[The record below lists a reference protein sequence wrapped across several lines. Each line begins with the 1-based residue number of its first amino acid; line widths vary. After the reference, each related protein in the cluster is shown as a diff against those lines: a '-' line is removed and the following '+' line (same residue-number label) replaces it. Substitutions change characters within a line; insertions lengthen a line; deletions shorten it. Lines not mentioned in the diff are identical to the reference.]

1 MVSAFGKIKEYIL
14 FFIISFF
21 AFQGHCEDKLYT
33 INFKNVAI
41 SEYLNF
47 VSKICNT
54 NFVYEEGDLNFN
66 VTVVS
71 EDEIEPGNVMAT
83 LIQILR
89 IHGLT
94 ILEEDSNL
102 VIHKNPEVKQ
112 LAKIVTENTSL
123 DKAPPIITKVFRVK
137 NAKIG
142 SIASI
147 IRPMISTEAILETS
161 ADTRQLI
168 ITDVTSNI
176 KKIGDLIEII
186 DSPIN
191 PLEIEIYTVK
201 ENTPEYLINLTNQIM
216 SPIAEGDP
224 FILVPQDLSGSLF
237 IISTPRLIDKAISV
251 LSSID
256 IPAKPGVKKQIKPG
270 NIFIYKLQHL
280 TKDELQNALNQ
291 IVKTLESTGNIEINL
306 IDIINSGKWI
316 SDSESFLFTGTDEGI
331 SKLKEILEKIDV
343 PSESS
348 IEAKKM
354 AFFIYKPVV
363 RKHSD
368 LSQLLK
374 ELSKNLKSSKIADH
388 KLISTLENV
397 KEIDSTQSLLFTGD
411 SETFAKIKEL
421 LSSLDVPEPRALKTL
436 GKTTFYIYKIQHAT
450 SDNLINALKNT
461 ADNLKKADVEEVPLI
476 NAIKSVKFIPET
488 NSLLF
493 TGDAESLKRID
504 ELLPSF
510 DTDLLKHRTMPLASQ
525 FFVYKPEKRDIDDV
539 AEALQE
545 ISKSLSEAN
554 LVNPAFMKTIDSMK
568 VVESTNSL
576 LFTGDSDSLKRI
588 EELLKSIDTTL
599 EGISLKQ
606 IIFLYQPKHA
616 SKEQM
621 EKYLAN
627 ISSHLDE
634 KIPSNKHIKTT
645 LENAKWI
652 PESSSFLFTGTE
664 STINQIKDFIDK
676 FDTQEEILK
685 LKDSYYLYKL
695 KEAPG
700 DVIVE
705 DLENFAD
712 KLKTQNVKRPF
723 LIEIL
728 ETAKWVK
735 ETNSILLTG
744 NPTDLQEAIEI
755 VKEFDTPRAL
765 EEISSHSNYFIYK
778 PKFADISFIEQSLR
792 DTAIN
797 LEKARLADP
806 NLLNAINSMRRIES
820 TNTIAF
826 TGTPEAI
833 EKIKAMLTE
842 IDVFG
847 AGKDIRKLGETTFLV
862 YKIEKAAPQKLMNA
876 ISNFAMDL
884 KKSGTSDKDLIAA
897 LESMKYKPEINSLL
911 FTGSTEALQKTRDFV
926 SRLDSEDLSMPVESP
941 AAYFVYKPRY
951 LSGPALQEVMNN
963 FASHLKLTGF
973 ENQNLFS
980 CIQNSKWDDQTKSL
994 LFSGNEYTISEV
1006 KGLLA
1011 TFDVPSEEGKEII
1024 QPIDE
1029 TCFLVYKLQYHK
1041 GDSIQSALK
1050 QVATELSVSGTAVKK
1065 TLISAINSIQ
1075 WIQVTNS
1082 LLCSGD
1088 RETMTRLKELINS
1101 LDVPLKQVFIEM
1113 LVLETTF
1120 TNILNFGLNWGGK
1133 YLHNSKFV
1141 AGVSNSP
1148 SQNTT
1153 PDIAPQ
1159 FIQNLNAL
1167 GLPPNVPQSST
1178 LPTNTGF
1185 DLGIIGDIILHKG
1198 QSFLSLGSLVQ
1209 ALQEDQESSI
1219 IVTPK
1224 ILAQDNKPSYLFIGQ
1239 NIPYVGSQT
1248 TYQQQ
1253 VQATTANLE
1262 YKDVGMEIT
1271 ITPVLGN
1278 SNTVTLD
1285 INLSRSTSSSTTVT
1299 TSQGG
1304 VTGITTDKTAM
1315 TTTVNIPDKCFLV
1328 LSGMGSDQKIKT
1340 KQGLPCLGGLPL
1352 IGAAFSQNNKNF
1364 NKTNIMIFIRPHI
1377 INSYKDMENVT
1388 ENSEDFFR
1396 DTSGS
1401 PGLEADVD
1409 EGVDYIKTYYDE

>member
-1 MVSAFGKIKEYIL
+1 MIISFAKKSIL

-21 AFQGHCEDKLYT
+21 AVQGFSKAEEKLYT

-41 SEYLNF
+41 AEYLNF
-47 VSKICNT
+47 VSKICNA
-54 NFVYEEGDLNFN
+54 NFLYEEGDLNFN

-71 EDEIEPGNVMAT
+71 EDEIEPNNVMAT

-94 ILEEDSNL
+94 ILEEDSSL

-112 LAKIVTENTSL
+112 LAKIVTDNSSM
-123 DKAPPIITKVFRVK
+123 DNAPPIVTRVFRVK
-137 NAKIG
+137 NAKIA

-147 IRPMISTEAILETS
+147 IRPMISTEAILEVS
-161 ADTRQLI
+161 PDTRQLI
-168 ITDVTSNI
+168 ITDVVSNI

-201 ENTPEYLINLTNQIM
+201 ENTPEYLINLTTQIM
-216 SPIAEGDP
+216 NPIAEGDP
-224 FILVPQDLSGSLF
+224 FILVPQDISGSLF

-256 IPAKPGVKKQIKPG
+256 IAPKPGAKKQIKPG
-270 NIFIYKLQHL
+270 NIFIYKLQYL
-280 TKDELQNALNQ
+280 KKDELQDALDQ
-291 IVKTLESTGNIEINL
+291 IVKTLQSTGSIESNL
-306 IDIINSGKWI
+306 IDIINNGKWI
-316 SDSESFLFTGTDEGI
+316 SDSDSFLFTGTDEGI
-331 SKLKEILEKIDV
+331 SKLKEILEKIDA
-343 PSESS
+343 PSVSS
-348 IEAKKM
+348 
-354 AFFIYKPVV
+354 AFFIYRPQV
-363 RKHSD
+363 RKDSD
-368 LSQLLK
+368 LADLLK
-374 ELSKNLKSSKIADH
+374 ELTKNLKISKIADH
-388 KLISTLENV
+388 KLINTLDSV
-397 KEIDSTQSLLFTGD
+397 KRIESTQSLLFTGD
-411 SETFAKIKEL
+411 SDTFTKIKEL
-421 LSSLDVPEPRALKTL
+421 LSSLDIPEPKPLKTL

-461 ADNLKKADVEEVPLI
+461 ANDLKKAEVEEIPLI
-476 NAIKSVKFIPET
+476 NAINSVKFISET

-493 TGDAESLKRID
+493 TGDAESLRRID
-504 ELLPSF
+504 ELLPTF
-510 DTDLLKHRTMPLASQ
+510 DIDLLKHHTMPLASQ
-525 FFVYKPEKRDIDDV
+525 FYVYKPEKRDIDDI
-539 AEALQE
+539 AESLKE

-576 LFTGDSDSLKRI
+576 LFTGDPDSLKRI
-588 EELLKSIDTTL
+588 EELLKSIDTPMD
-599 EGISLKQ
+599 GVSVKQ
-606 IIFLYQPKHA
+606 MIFLYQPKHA
-616 SKEQM
+616 TKEQL
-621 EKYLAN
+621 EQYLKEIA
-627 ISSHLDE
+627 SHLDE

-652 PESSSFLFTGTE
+652 PESNSFLFTGTE
-664 STINQIKDFIDK
+664 PTIAQIKEFIDK
-676 FDTQEEILK
+676 FDTQEEVLK
-685 LKDSYYLYKL
+685 LKESYYLYKL

-700 DVIVE
+700 DVVVE
-705 DLENFAD
+705 DLENFAE
-712 KLKTQNVKRPF
+712 KLKSQNVKRPF
-723 LIEIL
+723 LIDIL

-744 NPTDLQEAIEI
+744 NPAYLQEAVEI
-755 VKEFDTPRAL
+755 VKDFDTARAP
-765 EEISSHSNYFIYK
+765 EEISAHSNYFIYK
-778 PKFADISFIEQSLR
+778 PKFADIAFIEQSIR

-797 LEKARLADP
+797 LEKAKLADP

-820 TNTIAF
+820 TNTLAF

-833 EKIKAMLTE
+833 EKIKAMLSE

-876 ISNFAMDL
+876 ITNFVADL

-897 LESMKYKPEINSLL
+897 LESMKFKPEINSLL
-911 FTGSTEALQKTRDFV
+911 FTGTTEALQKTRDFV
-926 SRLDSEDLSMPVESP
+926 SRLDSEDLSLPVESP

-951 LSGPALQEVMNN
+951 MTGPVLQDVMNN
-963 FASHLKLTGF
+963 FAGHLKLTGF
-973 ENQNLFS
+973 ESQSLFN
-980 CIQNSKWDDQTKSL
+980 CIQNAKWDPQTKSL
-994 LFSGNEYTISEV
+994 LFSGTEYTISEI

-1050 QVATELSVSGTAVKK
+1050 QIATELNVSGANVKK

-1082 LLCSGD
+1082 LLGSGD
-1088 RETMTRLKELINS
+1088 RETMNRLKELISS
-1101 LDVPLKQVFIEM
+1101 LDTPLKQVFIEM
-1113 LVLETTF
+1113 LVIETTF
-1120 TNILNFGLNWGGK
+1120 SNLLNFGLDWGGK

-1148 SQNTT
+1148 SSFQN
-1153 PDIAPQ
+1153 PDPVAP

-1178 LPTNTGF
+1178 LPNNTGF

-1198 QSFLSLGSLVQ
+1198 KSFLSLGSLVQ
-1209 ALQEDQESSI
+1209 AIQQDQESSI
-1219 IVTPK
+1219 LITPK

-1239 NIPYVGSQT
+1239 NVPYVGSQT

-1278 SNTVTLD
+1278 ANTVTLD
-1285 INLSRSTSSSTTVT
+1285 INLSRSTETSTTVS

-1352 IGAAFSQNNKNF
+1352 IGAAFSQNNRNIA
-1364 NKTNIMIFIRPHI
+1364 KTNIMIFIRPHI
-1377 INSYKDMENVT
+1377 INSYKDMEIVT

-1401 PGLEADVD
+1401 PSLEAEVD
-1409 EGVDYIKTYYDE
+1409 QGIDYVKTYYDE